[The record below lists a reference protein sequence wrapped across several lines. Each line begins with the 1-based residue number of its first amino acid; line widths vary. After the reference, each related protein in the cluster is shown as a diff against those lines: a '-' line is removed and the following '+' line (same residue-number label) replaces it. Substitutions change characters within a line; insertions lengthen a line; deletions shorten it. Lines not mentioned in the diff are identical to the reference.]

1 MERPGQPVLVWGQRQ
16 LAQQKGGAN
25 RSQVQQG
32 SQVEQ
37 FLPALGHLL
46 DVYRST
52 AAVLFHLPLA

>member
-1 MERPGQPVLVWGQRQ
+1 
-16 LAQQKGGAN
+16 
-25 RSQVQQG
+25 
-32 SQVEQ
+32 VEQ